1 MNRQIVLFIVVLAV
15 AAYGIFTYWP
25 AVSSRLFY
33 RPAAVKTAAQLPAL
47 PTSPEAKT
55 AGTPEAAALPPTSEV
70 RLVDPFVLRIAVR
83 KKVEEPGA
91 PGAAPPE
98 AVKPPEPQLEGVWI
112 DAGMKVAFI
121 SGQALIPGGKI
132 MGWTVTSILK
142 DSVVLQKGS
151 TVKILKMEEK

>member
-1 MNRQIVLFIVVLAV
+1 MNRQVVLFIVALAV
-15 AAYGIFTYWP
+15 LAYGIFTYWP
-25 AVSSRLFY
+25 AVSSRLFS
-33 RPAAVKTAAQLPAL
+33 RPAAVKTVTAQLPAL

-55 AGTPEAAALPPTSEV
+55 AGTPEVAALPSTSEV

-83 KKVEEPGA
+83 KKVEEPG
-91 PGAAPPE
+91 GSPPE

-121 SGQALIPGGKI
+121 SGQALLPGGKI

-151 TVKILKMEEK
+151 TVKILKMEAK